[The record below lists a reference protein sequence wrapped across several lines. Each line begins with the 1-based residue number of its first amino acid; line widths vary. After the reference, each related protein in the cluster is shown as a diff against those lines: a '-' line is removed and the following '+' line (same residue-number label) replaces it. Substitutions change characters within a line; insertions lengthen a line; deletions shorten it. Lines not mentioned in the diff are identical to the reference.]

1 MHRCTKGLCKGLYS
15 EMQLFHINIKYSYS
29 YKENLTVTWLFL
41 MFCFIQLRIKT
52 LYGGFNWFQ
61 HFIRKRPSSSSVCSP
76 VMSQNFLQQAWFI
89 ILMWVLILFLHP
101 CTKGKK
107 FIILIRSCLC
117 SYWHLSMY
125 SGNCGTVVIE
135 TSFYLYLHLYK

>member
-101 CTKGKK
+101 CTKGTKIYHPDQVL
-107 FIILIRSCLC
+107 FVQLLTPV
-117 SYWHLSMY
+117 YVQWQLWY
-125 SGNCGTVVIE
+125 SGNWDQLLSVSTFI
-135 TSFYLYLHLYK
+135 